1 MNDALNLEKGE
12 KVDLTKG
19 NPGLSKITVG
29 CGWDVN
35 AAGGDNFDLDTTALL
50 LKADKSLFE
59 GNKGVIYFG
68 NLVGHGLKHHGD
80 NLTGAGDGDD
90 ECIDVDLAAVPAD
103 VHRIVIIVNIYQA
116 DSRKQHFGQ
125 VRNAFVRIFKTG
137 EPAANLA
144 KFDLS
149 EDYSGKTGMI
159 MGQVYRHNGEWKFEA
174 MGNGANGD
182 INQIK
187 DRIVTLLP

>member
-19 NPGLSKITVG
+19 RANLVKLFIGT
-29 CGWDVN
+29 GWDVN
-35 AAGGDNFDLDTTALL
+35 AAGGSEFDLDSSVFL
-50 LKADKSLFE
+50 LKEDKSLF
-59 GNKGVIYFG
+59 GGKSGVIFFG
-68 NLVGHGLKHHGD
+68 HLKDHGVTHQGD

-90 ECIDVDLAAVPAD
+90 EIIELDLNAIPAD
-103 VHRIVIIVNIYQA
+103 VKRIVVVINIYKA
-116 DSRKQHFGQ
+116 DERKQHFGM
-125 VRNAFVRIFKTG
+125 VRNAFTRVFVPESG
-137 EPAANLA
+137 EVLA
-144 KFDLS
+144 KYDLS

-182 INQIK
+182 LNAILQSIG
-187 DRIVTLLP
+187 TLI